1 MPRTRRAYPPEFRQQ
16 IVELHRAGRS
26 PGELAREFE
35 PNEQT
40 IRNWIAQADL
50 DEGRRRDGLT
60 TVERAE
66 LRKLRKENRQLRVEA
81 GNIGKSRGLVRTG
94 ERSDFQGVFRFVKVN
109 QADYPI
115 TTMCRLLGVST
126 SGYYAWVDRGPST
139 RDEANA
145 RLLET
150 INGIHQQSRRTYGAP
165 RITAEL
171 REEGHLVGKNRVAR
185 LMKVAGIEGVSRR
198 RKTRTTLRGQ
208 DSRPAPDLV
217 ERNFQVSRPNR
228 LWVADITYV
237 PSWAGFVY
245 LAVVVDAFSRR
256 VVGWSLR
263 NDLKTRLV
271 TDALQMALQERE
283 SDGVIHHSDQGTQYT
298 SIEFGLRC
306 KRAGIRPSMG
316 SVGDCYDNALC
327 ESFFASLECELIDRH
342 SFRSKLQAK
351 LAVFDYI
358 EGFYNPHRRH
368 SSLDY
373 LSPINYESRHSD
385 VA

>member
-1 MPRTRRAYPPEFRQQ
+1 M
-16 IVELHRAGRS
+16 
-26 PGELAREFE
+26 
-35 PNEQT
+35 
-40 IRNWIAQADL
+40 
-50 DEGRRRDGLT
+50 
-60 TVERAE
+60 
-66 LRKLRKENRQLRVEA
+66 
-81 GNIGKSRGLVRTG
+81 
-94 ERSDFQGVFRFVKVN
+94 N

-185 LMKVAGIEGVSRR
+185 LMKVAGI
-198 RKTRTTLRGQ
+198 
-208 DSRPAPDLV
+208 
-217 ERNFQVSRPNR
+217 
-228 LWVADITYV
+228 
-237 PSWAGFVY
+237 
-245 LAVVVDAFSRR
+245 
-256 VVGWSLR
+256 
-263 NDLKTRLV
+263 
-271 TDALQMALQERE
+271 
-283 SDGVIHHSDQGTQYT
+283 
-298 SIEFGLRC
+298 
-306 KRAGIRPSMG
+306 RPSMG

-342 SFRSKLQAK
+342 SFRSKLQAR

-368 SSLDY
+368 LSLDY

>member
-1 MPRTRRAYPPEFRQQ
+1 M
-16 IVELHRAGRS
+16 
-26 PGELAREFE
+26 
-35 PNEQT
+35 
-40 IRNWIAQADL
+40 
-50 DEGRRRDGLT
+50 
-60 TVERAE
+60 
-66 LRKLRKENRQLRVEA
+66 
-81 GNIGKSRGLVRTG
+81 
-94 ERSDFQGVFRFVKVN
+94 N

-198 RKTRTTLRGQ
+198 RKTHTTLRGQ

-342 SFRSKLQAK
+342 SFRSKLQAR

>member
-1 MPRTRRAYPPEFRQQ
+1 MRLPRPTQ
-16 IVELHRAGRS
+16 
-26 PGELAREFE
+26 
-35 PNEQT
+35 
-40 IRNWIAQADL
+40 
-50 DEGRRRDGLT
+50 
-60 TVERAE
+60 
-66 LRKLRKENRQLRVEA
+66 
-81 GNIGKSRGLVRTG
+81 
-94 ERSDFQGVFRFVKVN
+94 
-109 QADYPI
+109 
-115 TTMCRLLGVST
+115 
-126 SGYYAWVDRGPST
+126 
-139 RDEANA
+139 
-145 RLLET
+145 
-150 INGIHQQSRRTYGAP
+150 
-165 RITAEL
+165 
-171 REEGHLVGKNRVAR
+171 
-185 LMKVAGIEGVSRR
+185 
-198 RKTRTTLRGQ
+198 
-208 DSRPAPDLV
+208 
-217 ERNFQVSRPNR
+217 
-228 LWVADITYV
+228 TYV

-271 TDALQMALQERE
+271 TDALQMALQKRE

-342 SFRSKLQAK
+342 SFRSKLQAR

>member
-1 MPRTRRAYPPEFRQQ
+1 M
-16 IVELHRAGRS
+16 
-26 PGELAREFE
+26 
-35 PNEQT
+35 
-40 IRNWIAQADL
+40 
-50 DEGRRRDGLT
+50 
-60 TVERAE
+60 
-66 LRKLRKENRQLRVEA
+66 
-81 GNIGKSRGLVRTG
+81 
-94 ERSDFQGVFRFVKVN
+94 N

-198 RKTRTTLRGQ
+198 RKTHTTLRGQ
-208 DSRPAPDLV
+208 D
-217 ERNFQVSRPNR
+217 SRPNR

-342 SFRSKLQAK
+342 SFRSKLQAR

>member
-1 MPRTRRAYPPEFRQQ
+1 M
-16 IVELHRAGRS
+16 
-26 PGELAREFE
+26 
-35 PNEQT
+35 
-40 IRNWIAQADL
+40 
-50 DEGRRRDGLT
+50 
-60 TVERAE
+60 
-66 LRKLRKENRQLRVEA
+66 
-81 GNIGKSRGLVRTG
+81 
-94 ERSDFQGVFRFVKVN
+94 KVN

-139 RDEANA
+139 RDEANV

-185 LMKVAGIEGVSRR
+185 LMKVAGI
-198 RKTRTTLRGQ
+198 
-208 DSRPAPDLV
+208 
-217 ERNFQVSRPNR
+217 
-228 LWVADITYV
+228 
-237 PSWAGFVY
+237 
-245 LAVVVDAFSRR
+245 
-256 VVGWSLR
+256 
-263 NDLKTRLV
+263 
-271 TDALQMALQERE
+271 
-283 SDGVIHHSDQGTQYT
+283 
-298 SIEFGLRC
+298 
-306 KRAGIRPSMG
+306 RPSMG

-342 SFRSKLQAK
+342 SFRSKLQAR

>member
-1 MPRTRRAYPPEFRQQ
+1 M
-16 IVELHRAGRS
+16 
-26 PGELAREFE
+26 
-35 PNEQT
+35 
-40 IRNWIAQADL
+40 
-50 DEGRRRDGLT
+50 
-60 TVERAE
+60 
-66 LRKLRKENRQLRVEA
+66 
-81 GNIGKSRGLVRTG
+81 
-94 ERSDFQGVFRFVKVN
+94 N

-208 DSRPAPDLV
+208 DSHPAPDLV

-271 TDALQMALQERE
+271 TDALQRALQERE

-342 SFRSKLQAK
+342 SFRSKLQAR

>member
-1 MPRTRRAYPPEFRQQ
+1 M
-16 IVELHRAGRS
+16 
-26 PGELAREFE
+26 
-35 PNEQT
+35 
-40 IRNWIAQADL
+40 
-50 DEGRRRDGLT
+50 
-60 TVERAE
+60 
-66 LRKLRKENRQLRVEA
+66 
-81 GNIGKSRGLVRTG
+81 
-94 ERSDFQGVFRFVKVN
+94 KVN

>member
-16 IVELHRAGRS
+16 IVELHRAGRR

-66 LRKLRKENRQLRVEA
+66 LRKLRKENRQLRVEREILA
-81 GNIGKSRGLVRTG
+81 KAAPGSHGRAIRFPRSLQVR
-94 ERSDFQGVFRFVKVN
+94 EVN

-165 RITAEL
+165 RFTAEL

-237 PSWAGFVY
+237 PSWAV
-245 LAVVVDAFSRR
+245 
-256 VVGWSLR
+256 
-263 NDLKTRLV
+263 
-271 TDALQMALQERE
+271 
-283 SDGVIHHSDQGTQYT
+283 
-298 SIEFGLRC
+298 
-306 KRAGIRPSMG
+306 
-316 SVGDCYDNALC
+316 
-327 ESFFASLECELIDRH
+327 
-342 SFRSKLQAK
+342 
-351 LAVFDYI
+351 
-358 EGFYNPHRRH
+358 
-368 SSLDY
+368 SSTW
-373 LSPINYESRHSD
+373 P
-385 VA
+385 